1 MSKMINFGID
11 LGTTNS
17 LIAKFEKGLVEV
29 FKNPNG
35 FKESLPSVVA
45 FRNDRILVGDQA
57 RTYAEKDPKGVAS
70 RFKRKMGTTETMKV
84 TGGSKTPIELSA
96 FVLKE
101 LKNFV
106 HSGEQVES
114 VVITIPAS
122 FDTVQSNATKEAGLA
137 AGFKQV
143 LLLQE
148 PIAASLAYANK
159 EKSVDLRNSQ
169 WMVYDLGGG
178 TFDVALVKIV
188 EGELTVVDHEGD
200 NYLGGSDFDAMLV
213 EKVIVPEICR
223 RGKFTDLLAQMKSE
237 KGKYNKLWYRL
248 LYAAESAKIE
258 LSTKTSAEIDLG
270 LVSLED
276 DEGNPIDALLT
287 VTRSELEGVIKAAID
302 GTAEMM
308 MKILTRKSL
317 RPEDLKFVLMV
328 GGGAYIPFVRKRVE
342 EVMGLSVN
350 TSIDPTNAI
359 AVGAAYFAGTKELTG
374 GADKTSAPKNSRQLK
389 IRTVYNRNT
398 QECEETFTAKLEGNV
413 SGLFYRINSED
424 GSFDSGLKSLSSRIS
439 EDLPLR
445 EGAFNLFSF
454 GIFDGSNN
462 PVDLGFDSIQI
473 AQGRYS
479 VAGQM
484 LPEDICLVV
493 DDVVNKDTRLKRV
506 FAKNGVLPAKGK
518 ASVEVGKTLVKGAAI
533 DEIRIMVVEG
543 PSERHSSTNKPI
555 GILLIT
561 GSQITRDLI
570 RGTEIDLTFEI
581 SESRDLTISAYLNG
595 TGQEFSQVFKGTAR
609 QVDTK
614 MLATD
619 VLHLESKI
627 QEEIEEASG
636 NGNHDSAQGLERL
649 LSQVQSLLPEVGSLA
664 PDDVTDDRFKLE
676 DKKRKI
682 AQDVFELTSSK
693 RVDAAKAA
701 YAEAKG
707 RVGGL
712 VSENGNDREKHIY
725 REIVAREQTFVHSTN
740 PERIETAT
748 SELESVRWSI
758 LMRMPDFLVG
768 MFEHLVGSR
777 ASMNDQVQA
786 KQLIEAGRNHISN
799 QDWDDLKQV
808 NGRLWDLMPSDARE
822 ADDMRLYT
830 GIV

>member
-17 LIAKFEKGLVEV
+17 LIARFDKGQVEV

-35 FKESLPSVVA
+35 FKETLPSVVG

-70 RFKRKMGTTETMKV
+70 RFKRKMGTTETIKLGV
-84 TGGSKTPIELSA
+84 GSKTPIELSA

-106 HSGEQVES
+106 HSGETVEA
-114 VVITIPAS
+114 VVLTIPAS

-137 AGFKQV
+137 AGFQQV

-159 EKSVDLRNSQ
+159 EKGIDLRNSQ

-178 TFDVALVKIV
+178 TFDVALVRIV

-223 RGKFTDLLAQMKSE
+223 RGRFTDLLTQMKSE

-248 LYAAESAKIE
+248 LHKAEQAKIE
-258 LSTKTSAEIDLG
+258 LSSKTSAEIDLE
-270 LVSLED
+270 LED
-276 DEGNPIDALLT
+276 EDGTSIDSLLT
-287 VTRSELEGVIKAAID
+287 ITRSEFEAVIKCAVD
-302 GTAEMM
+302 GTADMM
-308 MKILTRKSL
+308 KKILTRNSL
-317 RPEDLKFVLMV
+317 RPDELKFILMV
-328 GGGAYIPFVRKRVE
+328 GGGAYIPYVRKRIE
-342 EVMGLSVN
+342 ELMGLTVN
-350 TSIDPTNAI
+350 TSIDPTSAI
-359 AVGAAYFAGTKELTG
+359 AIGAAYFAATKEFRG
-374 GADKTSAPKNSRQLK
+374 SGDNSPTSSNPRNLK
-389 IRTVYNRNT
+389 IKTVFNRNS
-398 QECEETFTAKLEGNV
+398 QESEETFNAKLEGDT
-413 SGLFYRINSED
+413 SGLFYRIYSED
-424 GSFDSGLKSLSSRIS
+424 GSYDSGLKALAGRIA

-445 EGAFNLFSF
+445 EGAYNLFEF
-454 GIFDGSNN
+454 RVYDGQNN
-462 PVDLGFDSIQI
+462 QIDAGFNSIQI

-484 LPEDICLVV
+484 LPEDVCFVT
-493 DDVVNKDTRLKRV
+493 DDIANKDTRLKRV
-506 FAKNGVLPAKGK
+506 FTRNGVLPAKSKGG
-518 ASVEVGKTLVKGAAI
+518 SVEVAKTIIKGSD

-543 PSERHSSTNKPI
+543 PAEKHSSTNKPI

-561 GSQITRDLI
+561 GKQINRDLI
-570 RGTEIDLTFEI
+570 RGTEIDLTFEM

-609 QVDTK
+609 HVDPK
-614 MLATD
+614 ILASD
-619 VLHLESKI
+619 VVDLERKI
-627 QEEIEEASG
+627 QDEVNEAVG
-636 NGNHDSAQGLERL
+636 NDNNDAVQGLEKL
-649 LSQVQSLLPEVGSLA
+649 LSQVKGLISESGSLA
-664 PDDVTDDRFKLE
+664 IDDVTDDRYKLE

-682 AQDVFELTSSK
+682 AQEVYELTSSK
-693 RVDAAKAA
+693 RLDAANLA
-701 YAEAKG
+701 YAESK
-707 RVGGL
+707 REISTL
-712 VSENGNDREKHIY
+712 VSESGNDREKHQL
-725 REIVAREQTFVHSTN
+725 REVLAREQTFINSTN
-740 PERIETAT
+740 PERVESATA
-748 SELESVRWSI
+748 ELENMRYQI
-758 LMRMPDFLVG
+758 LMRMPGFLVEV
-768 MFEHLVGSR
+768 FEHLVEHR
-777 ASMNDQVQA
+777 AMMNDQVQS
-786 KQLIEAGRNHISN
+786 KQFIEVGRQHISA
-799 QDWDDLKQV
+799 QAWDDLKQV
-808 NGRLWDLMPSDARE
+808 NGRLWDLMPNEERA